1 MAVAVVVTMVVVL
14 WADILLRERLIGSI
28 GTSGY
33 STTAGVVISAVA
45 LPIVIGLLL
54 GAAWAWW
61 AGLIAAAWQLISHL
75 LYLIV
80 TLASGETVGLL
91 GWIIAALLG
100 LFLVLLL
107 LPATRDACIK
117 REVAS

>member
-1 MAVAVVVTMVVVL
+1 MAVAVVVTMVLVL

-33 STTAGVVISAVA
+33 SATAGVVISAVA

-80 TLASGETVGLL
+80 TLASGETVGLP

-117 REVAS
+117 REVAT